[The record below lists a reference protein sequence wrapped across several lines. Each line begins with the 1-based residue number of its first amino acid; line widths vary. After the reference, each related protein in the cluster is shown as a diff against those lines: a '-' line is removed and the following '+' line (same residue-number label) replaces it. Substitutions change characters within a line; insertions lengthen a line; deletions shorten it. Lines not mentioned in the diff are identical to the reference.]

1 MITVHVGACSIRTG
15 NNYAWMWSTKNKK
28 GTWGKSESTE
38 TVAEIFAIISALNKL
53 SAYSGHDILFK
64 TSKQEIVKL
73 IENPTKSN
81 HTAIVQ
87 LRQAIYVWKG
97 KVRAQYVPAGSQDE
111 IQRYV
116 VTTLNRLVDKKL
128 SREPVAQKEMTQRIV
143 ELGTK
148 QRNAKVLT
156 KPTTKPRK
164 KSREVLV
171 SSFYDEDD
179 ANVGK
184 VFDNSTGSKKP
195 VLCHSC
201 NTPINPYT
209 NECKCSR

>member
-1 MITVHVGACSIRTG
+1 MITVHVGARSTRSG

-53 SAYSGHDILFK
+53 AAYSSNDIVFK

-73 IENPTKSN
+73 IEKPTNSS
-81 HTAIVQ
+81 HTAVIQ
-87 LRQAIYVWKG
+87 LRKAIYVWKG

-116 VTTLNRLVDKKL
+116 VATLNQLVDKKL
-128 SREPVAQKEMTQRIV
+128 SKEPVAPKPMTEKIMEMGQ
-143 ELGTK
+143 K
-148 QRNAKVLT
+148 QRNAKVLK
-156 KPTTKPRK
+156 KPMVKPRK

-171 SSFYDEDD
+171 TSFNDD
-179 ANVGK
+179 DDRPVTVLDASK
-184 VFDNSTGSKKP
+184 DNRKP
-195 VLCHSC
+195 VLCSSC

-209 NECKCSR
+209 NECRCSR

>member
-1 MITVHVGACSIRTG
+1 MITVHVGARSTRSG

-53 SAYSGHDILFK
+53 AAYSSNDIVFK

-73 IENPTKSN
+73 IEKPTNSS
-81 HTAIVQ
+81 HTAVIQ
-87 LRQAIYVWKG
+87 LRKAIYVWKG

-116 VTTLNRLVDKKL
+116 VATLNQLVDKKL
-128 SREPVAQKEMTQRIV
+128 SKEPVAPKPMTEKIMEMGQ
-143 ELGTK
+143 K
-148 QRNAKVLT
+148 QRNAKVLK
-156 KPTTKPRK
+156 KPMVKPRK

-171 SSFYDEDD
+171 TSFNDD
-179 ANVGK
+179 DDSPVTVLDASK
-184 VFDNSTGSKKP
+184 DNRKP
-195 VLCHSC
+195 VLCSSC

-209 NECKCSR
+209 NECRCSR